1 MVMLQRSL
9 IMSALNSRFNPSNLQ
24 HVTIV
29 NAAIAPA
36 DQKNRGR
43 ISSARA
49 ALNELG
55 IELMRPEDDA
65 RLERLVIDLSEW
77 R

>member
-1 MVMLQRSL
+1 
-9 IMSALNSRFNPSNLQ
+9 MSALSVRFNPSNLQ

-29 NAAIAPA
+29 NAAIVLA
-36 DQKNRGR
+36 DRKSRGR
-43 ISSARA
+43 ISSARS
-49 ALNELG
+49 ALLAHG

-65 RLERLVIDLSEW
+65 RLEKLVIDLSEW

>member
-1 MVMLQRSL
+1 
-9 IMSALNSRFNPSNLQ
+9 MSESAIRFSPNNLQ
-24 HVTIV
+24 HITIV
-29 NAAIAPA
+29 NEAISTASR
-36 DQKNRGR
+36 KSCGR
-43 ISSARA
+43 IHSARA
-49 ALNELG
+49 ALNEHG

>member
-1 MVMLQRSL
+1 MN
-9 IMSALNSRFNPSNLQ
+9 ALPSRFNPNNLQ
-24 HVTIV
+24 HITIV
-29 NAAIAPA
+29 NAAIAA
-36 DQKNRGR
+36 AGQKNRGR

-49 ALNELG
+49 ALHEHG
-55 IELMRPEDDA
+55 IELMRPEDDV

>member
-1 MVMLQRSL
+1 
-9 IMSALNSRFNPSNLQ
+9 MSVLNSRFNPSNLQ
-24 HVTIV
+24 HITIV
-29 NAAIAPA
+29 NAAIATA
-36 DQKNRGR
+36 DQKCGGR

-49 ALNELG
+49 ALHQHG
-55 IELMRPEDDA
+55 IELMRPEDDI

>member
-1 MVMLQRSL
+1 MDPLPIRF
-9 IMSALNSRFNPSNLQ
+9 SASNLQ

-29 NAAIAPA
+29 NAAIAMA

-49 ALNELG
+49 ALNEHG

>member
-1 MVMLQRSL
+1 MAEL
-9 IMSALNSRFNPSNLQ
+9 ISRFNPNNLQ
-24 HVTIV
+24 HITIV
-29 NAAIAPA
+29 NAAIALP
-36 DQKNRGR
+36 DRR
-43 ISSARA
+43 SRDCIRSARM
-49 ALNELG
+49 ALNENG

>member
-1 MVMLQRSL
+1 MQNL
-9 IMSALNSRFNPSNLQ
+9 IRFNPNNLQ
-24 HVTIV
+24 HITIV
-29 NAAIAPA
+29 NAAIAVA
-36 DQKNRGR
+36 GQKNHGR

-49 ALNELG
+49 ALYEHG
-55 IELMRPEDDA
+55 IELMRPEDDI

>member
-1 MVMLQRSL
+1 MVVC
-9 IMSALNSRFNPSNLQ
+9 NNKLQ
-24 HVTIV
+24 HIAIV
-29 NAAIAPA
+29 NAAIATA
-36 DQKNRGR
+36 DQKNRSR
-43 ISSARA
+43 ISSVRA
-49 ALNELG
+49 ALNEHG